1 MFNFEKLDVWQEA
14 IQFADLV
21 YEVTGDFPS
30 ENVLDDQSDTARRGF
45 DFIQSGRGKLTCIA
59 D

>member
-21 YEVTGDFPS
+21 YELTGDFRTRS
-30 ENVLDDQSDTARRGF
+30 VSD
-45 DFIQSGRGKLTCIA
+45 
-59 D
+59 

>member
-21 YEVTGDFPS
+21 YELTGNFPDEGES
-30 ENVLDDQSDTARRGF
+30 WINESDATRCGF
-45 DFIQSGRGKLTCIA
+45 CFV
-59 D
+59 